1 MREEK
6 ASIKFLQ
13 VPKGKII
20 KKDSMKRSNWEERLV
35 MSDDNLTRP
44 DLWKKGRTFLK
55 VVC

>member
-1 MREEK
+1 MWEEK

-35 MSDDNLTRP
+35 MSDGNLTRP
-44 DLWKKGRTFLK
+44 DLWKKGRMF
-55 VVC
+55 